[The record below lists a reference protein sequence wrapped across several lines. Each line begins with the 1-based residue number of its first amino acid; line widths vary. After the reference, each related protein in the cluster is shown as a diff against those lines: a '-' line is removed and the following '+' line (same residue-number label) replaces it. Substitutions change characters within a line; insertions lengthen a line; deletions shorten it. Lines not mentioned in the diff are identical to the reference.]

1 MQLTLILA
9 VVLIH
14 QGGGTVPPVLDASPF
29 KTKQKQ
35 QVDVSDIYS
44 IEPAEIKVNPFYE
57 MWLGHEG

>member
-14 QGGGTVPPVLDASPF
+14 QEGGIVPLVLDASPF

-35 QVDVSDIYS
+35 QVDVSDTYS
-44 IEPAEIKVNPFYE
+44 IEPAENKVNPFYE
-57 MWLGHEG
+57 TWLGHEG